1 MNISSILAISLIVP
15 LIGFMINFA
24 FGNKMPKGLVGIIGC
39 GTILISLIMNCML
52 FSNALAGPVTQNYF
66 NWIHAGSFSVDFS
79 FLIDRLSVMMLLII
93 TGVGFLIHV
102 YSIGY
107 MHDDEAYFRY
117 FAYLNLFV
125 FFMQMLVTGSNYLIA
140 FIGWEGVGLCSY
152 LLIGFWY
159 KNSSYN
165 NAAKKAFIMN
175 RIGDLGFLL
184 GIFWIF
190 NQFGSVNFKEVF
202 AGAQG
207 FILSNNYNDTVI
219 IFITVLLFVGA
230 IGKSAQIPLY
240 TWLPDAM
247 AGPTPVSALIH
258 AATMVTAGIYIIV
271 RSHILF
277 SLAPFTQ
284 DIIAIVGIATAFFA
298 ATIGLAQNDIKKVL
312 AYSTVSQLGYMFV
325 ALGVGAYGSGM
336 FHLMTHAF
344 FKALLFLCAG
354 SVIHAM
360 GGEQDMRVMGG
371 LRKKLPITFI
381 TMLTGTLAI
390 SGLPPF
396 AGFFSRDEILAKA
409 YEHSPV
415 LWVIGL
421 ITAVITATYMF
432 RMLFLTFYGEFRGDA
447 HQESHLH
454 ESPPT
459 MTLPLIILA
468 GLSIVGGF
476 VGIPEI
482 FGGKH
487 VLNEYFAPIFAD
499 IATVPKSG
507 VELSHS
513 MEFILMGLS
522 VGLVL
527 VAIFMAARMFILKS
541 AAGMEDENQKG
552 FTKLLAHKYYVD
564 EFYDTVIVKPAD
576 WFSGIIYKFL
586 ELDFIDGIV
595 NGVGKAATTTGKTVR
610 KLQTG
615 HIGFYLFA
623 MVVSII
629 ILLLLNSI
637 FIS

>member
-1 MNISSILAISLIVP
+1 MNISAIVAVSILVPFAGFLLNFLFGSKIPKSLVS
-15 LIGFMINFA
+15 
-24 FGNKMPKGLVGIIGC
+24 IIGC
-39 GTILISLIMNCML
+39 GSILIALAMNIML
-52 FSNALAGPVTQNYF
+52 FVSALDGPATITYF

-79 FLIDRLSVMMLLII
+79 FLIDRLSVLMLLII
-93 TGVGFLIHV
+93 TGVGFLIHL
-102 YSIGY
+102 YSVGY
-107 MHDDEAYFRY
+107 MHDDDAYFRY

-125 FFMQMLVTGSNYLIA
+125 FFMQMLVMGSNYLIA

-159 KNSSYN
+159 KNTNYN

-175 RIGDLGFLL
+175 RIGDLGFLI

-190 NQFGSVNFKEVF
+190 NQFGSINYKEVF

-207 FILSNNYNDTVI
+207 FIINNNYNDTVI
-219 IFITVLLFVGA
+219 IFITVLLFIGA

-258 AATMVTAGIYIIV
+258 AATMVTAGIYVIV
-271 RSHILF
+271 RSHVLY

-284 DIIAIVGIATAFFA
+284 DIIAIVGITTAFFA

-390 SGLPPF
+390 SGIPPF
-396 AGFFSRDEILAKA
+396 AGFFSKDEILAKA
-409 YEHSPV
+409 YEHNPI
-415 LWVIGL
+415 LWVVGL
-421 ITAVITATYMF
+421 ITAVITAVYMF
-432 RMLFLTFYGEFRGDA
+432 RMLFLTFYGNFRGDA

-454 ESPPT
+454 ESPST
-459 MTLPLIILA
+459 MTIPLMVLA
-468 GLSIVGGF
+468 VLSLVGGF
-476 VGIPEI
+476 LGIPEV

-487 VLNEYFAPIFAD
+487 ILNDYFAPIFSD
-499 IATVPKSG
+499 IATVPHTG
-507 VELSHS
+507 TVLSHS
-513 MEFILMGLS
+513 MEFILMAVS

-527 VAIFMAARMFILKS
+527 VAIYFASRMFIKKT
-541 AAGMEDENQKG
+541 AEGMDEEPKG
-552 FTKLLAHKYYVD
+552 FAKLLANKYYVD
-564 EFYDTVIVKPAD
+564 EIYDTLIVKPAD
-576 WFSGIIYKFL
+576 WFSGFIYRFL
-586 ELDFIDGIV
+586 ELDFIDGMV
-595 NGVGKAATTTGKTVR
+595 NGIGRATNYSGKTIR

-623 MVVSII
+623 MTICIV
-629 ILLLLNSI
+629 ILILINNF

>member
-15 LIGFMINFA
+15 LVGFLLNFL
-24 FGNKMPKGLVGIIGC
+24 FGNKLPKSIVGIIGC
-39 GTILISLIMNCML
+39 GSILVALIMNIML
-52 FSNALAGPVTQNYF
+52 FSNALSAPATINYF

-93 TGVGFLIHV
+93 TGIGFLIHV
-102 YSIGY
+102 YSVGY

-125 FFMQMLVTGSNYLIA
+125 FFMQLLVTGSNYLIA

-159 KNSSYN
+159 KNTSYN

-175 RIGDLGFLL
+175 RIGDLGFLI

-190 NQFGSVNFKEVF
+190 NQFGSINFKEVF

-207 FILSNNYNDTVI
+207 FLASGNYNDTVM
-219 IFITVLLFVGA
+219 IFITVLLFIGA

-258 AATMVTAGIYIIV
+258 AATMVTAGIYVIV

-284 DIIAIVGIATAFFA
+284 DLIAIIGIATAFFA

-360 GGEQDMRVMGG
+360 GGEQDMRSMGG

-396 AGFFSRDEILAKA
+396 AGFFSKDEILAKA
-409 YEHSPV
+409 YEHSPI

-421 ITAVITATYMF
+421 ITAGITAIYMF
-432 RMLFLTFYGEFRGDA
+432 RMLFLTFYGSFRGDA

-459 MTLPLIILA
+459 MTFPLIVLAILS
-468 GLSIVGGF
+468 LIGGF

-487 VLNEYFAPIFAD
+487 ILNDYFAPIFSD
-499 IATVPKSG
+499 IAAVKVEVP
-507 VELSHS
+507 LSHS
-513 MEFILMGLS
+513 MEFVLMGVS

-527 VAIFMAARMFILKS
+527 IAIFFASRMFILKS
-541 AAGMEDENQKG
+541 ADGLEDDKQKG
-552 FTKLLAHKYYVD
+552 FTKLLANKYYVD
-564 EFYDTVIVKPAD
+564 EFYNAIIVKPVD
-576 WFSGIIYKFL
+576 WFSGIIYRFL

-595 NGVGKAATTTGKTVR
+595 NGIGRAATFSGKTVR

-623 MVVSII
+623 MVLSII
-629 ILLLLNSI
+629 LLLLLNSI